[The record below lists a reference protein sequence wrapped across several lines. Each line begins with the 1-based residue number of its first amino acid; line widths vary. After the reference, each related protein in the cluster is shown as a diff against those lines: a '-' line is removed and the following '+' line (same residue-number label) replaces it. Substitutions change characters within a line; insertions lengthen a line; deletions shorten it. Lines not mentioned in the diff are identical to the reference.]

1 MTRETHIVYMARG
14 AVRCDNLWNSR
25 NSNAVNACMRH
36 ECLIGWQTCAPLWGA
51 RYLAGCAGYRQAPGA
66 RGAPT
71 RGGRGQIFQLLKS
84 LKAQFAYQIQ
94 FPIAK

>member
-1 MTRETHIVYMARG
+1 MKE
-14 AVRCDNLWNSR
+14 VRTFIESFWSTCSR
-25 NSNAVNACMRH
+25 N
-36 ECLIGWQTCAPLWGA
+36 QTCAPLWGA
-51 RYLAGCAGYRQAPGA
+51 RHLAGCAGHRQAPGA

-84 LKAQFAYQIQ
+84 LKAQFAYQIH